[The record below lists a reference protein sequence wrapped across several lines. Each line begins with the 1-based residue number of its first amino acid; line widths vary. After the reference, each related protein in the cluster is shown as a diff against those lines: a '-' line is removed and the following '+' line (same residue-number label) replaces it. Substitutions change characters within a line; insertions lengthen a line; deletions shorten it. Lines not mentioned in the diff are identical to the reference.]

1 MSLRLDSVGVLCI
14 AYPYSVLGWTLG
26 LAQLAYCVLRLRILY
41 LMDVEHCG
49 WHYVFVM
56 CRPGEARKRTVK
68 DTRSYIAP
76 YVWPAAAVGLSQA

>member
-1 MSLRLDSVGVLCI
+1 MSVASPLPFAPSGTILFLCSLRFKRHRG
-14 AYPYSVLGWTLG
+14 
-26 LAQLAYCVLRLRILY
+26 
-41 LMDVEHCG
+41 
-49 WHYVFVM
+49 VM